1 MDCVFFFV
9 VVGLQL
15 DTSVLPQWLKA
26 LLTEKFFNACLIHED
41 AKKNEKNVFCLD
53 CFEGI
58 CPHCLPPHSSHR
70 LLQVPL
76 FFSFFFK
83 LKFTR
88 ISFNSLR
95 DIYIHTYICMEFIS
109 FLFVCYNVIQ
119 IRRYVY
125 HDVLRLDDAE
135 KLMDC
140 DFVQVSWRQQTIYKL
155 IWEFQGFY
163 LIVNFSFFFFL
174 CFESHTQPTRRR
186 LYSWIKGLK
195 QRQEEVQTISA
206 SYVKEPFKKDIFS
219 APSLARSTSKII
231 VSRKKPSFIHSLIN
245 CPFFSLKFLCNGF
258 VFTNF
263 FFFKLGRS
271 RYSCSCNIYCELG
284 TNFPSM
290 STSVRA

>member
-140 DFVQVSWRQQTIYKL
+140 DFVQVSWLQQTIYEL

-163 LIVNFSFFFFL
+163 LIVNFSFFF
-174 CFESHTQPTRRR
+174 
-186 LYSWIKGLK
+186 
-195 QRQEEVQTISA
+195 
-206 SYVKEPFKKDIFS
+206 SYVLKVIHNQPGEGCILESKASNKDRKRFKPYLLHMWKS
-219 APSLARSTSKII
+219 P
-231 VSRKKPSFIHSLIN
+231 SRKISFLLPLLQGLH
-245 CPFFSLKFLCNGF
+245 P
-258 VFTNF
+258 
-263 FFFKLGRS
+263 KL
-271 RYSCSCNIYCELG
+271 
-284 TNFPSM
+284 
-290 STSVRA
+290 

>member
-1 MDCVFFFV
+1 
-9 VVGLQL
+9 
-15 DTSVLPQWLKA
+15 
-26 LLTEKFFNACLIHED
+26 
-41 AKKNEKNVFCLD
+41 
-53 CFEGI
+53 
-58 CPHCLPPHSSHR
+58 
-70 LLQVPL
+70 
-76 FFSFFFK
+76 
-83 LKFTR
+83 
-88 ISFNSLR
+88 
-95 DIYIHTYICMEFIS
+95 MEFIS

-140 DFVQVSWRQQTIYKL
+140 DFVQVSWRQQTIYEL

-163 LIVNFSFFFFL
+163 LIVNFSFFFFFL

-258 VFTNF
+258 VFTNLL
-263 FFFKLGRS
+263 FFKLGRS